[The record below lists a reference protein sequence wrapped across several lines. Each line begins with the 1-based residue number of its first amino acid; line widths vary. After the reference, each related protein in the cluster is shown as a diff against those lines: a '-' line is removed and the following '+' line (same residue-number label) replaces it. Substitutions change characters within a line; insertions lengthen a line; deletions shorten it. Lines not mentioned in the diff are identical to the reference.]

1 MPDPLCL
8 LFDCDGTLVDSE
20 PLLAEIMAK
29 YLNRAGLPFRPLDY
43 MNDFR
48 GTRFASIVAH
58 LERAYGEIDPTLRE
72 ETERDMRREMNERMA
87 TELAPIEG
95 AAGALDAL
103 GGLPRCVAS
112 NGPEHKI
119 RRALDSTGLRGF
131 FGDHIYSAY
140 NVGSWKPDP
149 GLFLHAGRD
158 MGFAP
163 AHCVVID
170 DAQVGV
176 RAALAAGMRVIH
188 INRFPER
195 EATPAG
201 AIAIGHMRE
210 LPGAV
215 DRLLPMLAASHS

>member
-29 YLNRAGLPFRPLDY
+29 HLSQAGLPFQASDY
-43 MNDFR
+43 MTDFR
-48 GTRFASIVAH
+48 GARFASIVTH
-58 LERAYGEIDPTLRE
+58 LERVHGGIDDAVRQQIESAMRGE
-72 ETERDMRREMNERMA
+72 MHERMGS
-87 TELAPIEG
+87 ELTPIDGVSKALE
-95 AAGALDAL
+95 ALDS
-103 GGLPRCVAS
+103 LPRCVAS

-119 RRALDSTGLRGF
+119 RRALDSTGLRPF
-131 FGDHIYSAY
+131 FGDSIYSAY
-140 NVGSWKPDP
+140 TVGSWKPEP

-163 AHCVVID
+163 ADCVVID
-170 DAQVGV
+170 DAEVGV

-195 EATPAG
+195 ETTPAG
-201 AIAIGHMRE
+201 AIGIRSMGDLPAAI
-210 LPGAV
+210 
-215 DRLLPMLAASHS
+215 DRLIPSLIANSL